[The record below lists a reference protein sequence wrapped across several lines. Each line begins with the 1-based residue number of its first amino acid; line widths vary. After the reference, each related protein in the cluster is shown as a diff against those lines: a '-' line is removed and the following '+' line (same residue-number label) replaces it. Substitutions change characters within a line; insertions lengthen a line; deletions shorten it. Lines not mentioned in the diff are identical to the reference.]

1 MSDASGI
8 KILAICG
15 SLRKGSYNMAALRTA
30 IAQKPPNMTVDVADI
45 SQIPLYN
52 EDVRQQ
58 GFPPSVETLRRQIAA
73 ADALL
78 FACPEYNYSM
88 TGVLKNAIDWAS
100 RPPDQ
105 PFAGKPCAII
115 GAAAGMAGSARAQY
129 DLRRSCVFLDMQAQH
144 LLVECDRAI
153 HIRDPQYD
161 VVEPLDPHGRL
172 GGGGGAVDGSHII
185 RHSSAPCPISRGP
198 DSNNASWPRRHCDCD
213 RAARFCARSSRA
225 ARRSSAVRTPSWLV
239 SILSKRRS
247 AARRAR
253 STYSSRVMSPPR
265 VRAAGAGLFGA
276 SVCALAAAGTVRAI
290 RIATRTARMSGTF
303 PGSKHLRL

>member
-88 TGVLKNAIDWAS
+88 SGVLKNAIDWAS

-105 PFAGKPCAII
+105 PLDDKPVGIL
-115 GAAAGMAGSARAQY
+115 GASPSALGTGRAQY
-129 DLRRSCVFLDMQAQH
+129 HLRQSCVFLNMH
-144 LLVECDRAI
+144 ELTKPE
-153 HIRDPQYD
+153 
-161 VVEPLDPHGRL
+161 
-172 GGGGGAVDGSHII
+172 
-185 RHSSAPCPISRGP
+185 
-198 DSNNASWPRRHCDCD
+198 
-213 RAARFCARSSRA
+213 
-225 ARRSSAVRTPSWLV
+225 
-239 SILSKRRS
+239 
-247 AARRAR
+247 
-253 STYSSRVMSPPR
+253 VMI
-265 VRAAGAGLFGA
+265 
-276 SVCALAAAGTVRAI
+276 AAAHT
-290 RIATRTARMSGTF
+290 
-303 PGSKHLRL
+303 K

>member
-1 MSDASGI
+1 MSNAEVRMSDASGI

-30 IAQKPPNMTVDVADI
+30 ISQKPPNMTVDVADI

-129 DLRRSCVFLDMQAQH
+129 DLRRSCVFLDMHPLNKPEVLIGQAQTKFDAEGN
-144 LLVECDRAI
+144 LIDEAARGF
-153 HIRDPQYD
+153 IRDLM
-161 VVEPLDPHGRL
+161 V
-172 GGGGGAVDGSHII
+172 
-185 RHSSAPCPISRGP
+185 
-198 DSNNASWPRRHCDCD
+198 
-213 RAARFCARSSRA
+213 
-225 ARRSSAVRTPSWLV
+225 
-239 SILSKRRS
+239 
-247 AARRAR
+247 
-253 STYSSRVMSPPR
+253 
-265 VRAAGAGLFGA
+265 
-276 SVCALAAAGTVRAI
+276 ALAAW
-290 RIATRTARMSGTF
+290 TRQIG
-303 PGSKHLRL
+303 GKK